1 MGMSESGSGEDDPA
15 DFGVDGADT
24 STEIVLRASAPLP
37 VPVEPRAPSAGPV
50 RATTSVVRVAMSAA
64 VEASVWSLSTALGVT
79 SVVLRGSMAGQA
91 PREILSEAGAQVRH
105 SVRQALG
112 VPAPAVPD
120 LGAAEPVGEAGHSP
134 ATALRA
140 RGAELLRRSA
150 DFHEEDDSCHPAYAR
165 ILGELA
171 PDEARIVRF
180 LYLDGPQPALA
191 VRTGRTSGR
200 AEFTLLGEDAGL
212 RYPNRV
218 EEYLTNLDRLG
229 LIDVS
234 REPLGNPNRYQLL
247 EALPEVRKL
256 LKRTSF
262 GTKVLYR
269 TVELTSFG
277 AGFVRTCLPVP
288 VLDQQL
294 EQHG

>member
-1 MGMSESGSGEDDPA
+1 MDMTETDSGEGEP
-15 DFGVDGADT
+15 ADT
-24 STEIVLRASAPLP
+24 SAELVLRPAAPLP
-37 VPVEPRAPSAGPV
+37 VHLAPTAAAGPV
-50 RATTSVVRVAMSAA
+50 RAATGVVRVAMSAA
-64 VEASVWSLSTALGVT
+64 VEAGVWGLSTAFGVT

-112 VPAPAVPD
+112 VTAPE
-120 LGAAEPVGEAGHSP
+120 AASITATEPSSSS
-134 ATALRA
+134 ALRA

-150 DFHEEDDSCHPAYAR
+150 EFHDDDDAHRHPAYAR

-171 PDEARIVRF
+171 PDEARIVRY
-180 LYLDGPQPALA
+180 LYLDGPQPLLE
-191 VRTGRTSGR
+191 VRGGRNANGGQ
-200 AEFTLLGEDAGL
+200 FNLLGEDAGL

-229 LIDVS
+229 LVDIT

-247 EALPEVRKL
+247 EAQPEVRRL
-256 LKRTSF
+256 LKRAGF

-269 TVELTSFG
+269 TIELTSFG
-277 AGFVRTCLPVP
+277 AGFVRTCLPIP
-288 VLDQQL
+288 SLDQPARI

>member
-1 MGMSESGSGEDDPA
+1 MTESDSGEAEP
-15 DFGVDGADT
+15 ADT
-24 STEIVLRASAPLP
+24 STELLVRRGTPLP
-37 VPVEPRAPSAGPV
+37 VPVAARGLVTGPV
-50 RATTSVVRVAMSAA
+50 RTATGVVRVAVSAA
-64 VEASVWSLSTALGVT
+64 VEAGTWGLSTAIGVT
-79 SVVLRGSMAGQA
+79 SVVLRGSVAGQP
-91 PREILSEAGAQVRH
+91 PRDILSEAHAQVRH

-112 VPAPAVPD
+112 VPAPHPADIAPEV
-120 LGAAEPVGEAGHSP
+120 SP
-134 ATALRA
+134 ATVLRA

-150 DFHEEDDSCHPAYAR
+150 DFHAEDESRHHPAYAR

-171 PDEARIVRF
+171 PDEARVIRF
-180 LYLDGPQPALA
+180 LYLDGPQPILV
-191 VRTGRTSGR
+191 VRTGRTG
-200 AEFTLLGEDAGL
+200 AGGEFTLLGDDAAL

-229 LIDVS
+229 LVDIA

-256 LKRTSF
+256 LKRAGF

-269 TVELTSFG
+269 TIELTSFG

-288 VLDQQL
+288 ALDRAAL

>member
-1 MGMSESGSGEDDPA
+1 MGMTESGSGDSDPA
-15 DFGVDGADT
+15 ET
-24 STEIVLRASAPLP
+24 STELVVRASAPLP
-37 VPVEPRAPSAGPV
+37 VQVSHTPHNHVQQTAGPV
-50 RATTSVVRVAMSAA
+50 RTATGVVRVAMSAA
-64 VEASVWSLSTALGVT
+64 VEASMWSLGTALGVT
-79 SVVLRGSMAGQA
+79 SVVLRGSMAGHA
-91 PREILSEAGAQVRH
+91 PRDILTEAGAQVRH

-112 VPAPAVPD
+112 VTPPQAADAAP
-120 LGAAEPVGEAGHSP
+120 EASP
-134 ATALRA
+134 ATELRA

-150 DFHEEDDSCHPAYAR
+150 DFHEAEDDSNHPAYAR

-171 PDEARIVRF
+171 PDEARIIRH
-180 LYLDGPQPALA
+180 LYLDGPQPALE
-191 VRTGRTSGR
+191 VRTGRYATGG
-200 AEFTLLGEDAGL
+200 EFNLLGDDAAL

-218 EEYLTNLDRLG
+218 EDYLTNLDRLG
-229 LIDVS
+229 LTDIT

-247 EALPEVRKL
+247 EALPDVRRL

-269 TVELTSFG
+269 TIELTSFG

-288 VLDQQL
+288 SLDQQVL

>member
-1 MGMSESGSGEDDPA
+1 MTETDSGDDDP
-15 DFGVDGADT
+15 VDT
-24 STEIVLRASAPLP
+24 STELALLEPAPLP
-37 VPVEPRAPSAGPV
+37 VPVSERTPGRSSAALTGTV
-50 RATTSVVRVAMSAA
+50 RTATGVARVAVSAA
-64 VEASVWSLSTALGVT
+64 VEAGFWSLRATLGVT
-79 SVVLRGSMAGQA
+79 SVVLRGSMTGRA

-105 SVRQALG
+105 SVREALG
-112 VPAPAVPD
+112 VTAPVSTAV
-120 LGAAEPVGEAGHSP
+120 AAPEPCSP
-134 ATALRA
+134 TDLRA

-150 DFHEEDDSCHPAYAR
+150 DFQSEDDTHLHPAYAR

-171 PDEARIVRF
+171 PDEARIIRF
-180 LYLDGPQPALA
+180 LYLDGPQPLLA
-191 VRTGRTSGR
+191 VRTGRTSSRG
-200 AEFTLLGEDAGL
+200 EFTLLGEDAGL

-229 LIDVS
+229 LTDIA

-247 EALPEVRKL
+247 EALPEVRRL

-269 TVELTSFG
+269 TIELTSFG

-288 VLDQQL
+288 VLDQGTL

>member
-1 MGMSESGSGEDDPA
+1 MDMTETDSGEGEP
-15 DFGVDGADT
+15 ADT
-24 STEIVLRASAPLP
+24 SATLVVRPTAPLP
-37 VPVEPRAPSAGPV
+37 VPVTVPAPAGPV
-50 RATTSVVRVAMSAA
+50 RAAGGVVRVAVSAA
-64 VEASVWSLSTALGVT
+64 VEAGVWGLSTAFGVT
-79 SVVLRGSMAGQA
+79 SVVLRGSIAGQP

-112 VPAPAVPD
+112 VPAPEAVEVVS
-120 LGAAEPVGEAGHSP
+120 AEPCSP
-134 ATALRA
+134 TVLRA

-150 DFHEEDDSCHPAYAR
+150 EFHDDDDAQRHPAYAR

-171 PDEARIVRF
+171 PDEARIIRY
-180 LYLDGPQPALA
+180 LYLDGPQPLLA
-191 VRTGRTSGR
+191 VRTGRNSGGG
-200 AEFTLLGEDAGL
+200 EFNLLGEDAGL

-218 EEYLTNLDRLG
+218 EEYLVNLDRLG
-229 LIDVS
+229 LVDVT

-247 EALPEVRKL
+247 EAQPEVRRL
-256 LKRTSF
+256 LKRAGF

-269 TVELTSFG
+269 TIELTSFG

-288 VLDQQL
+288 ALDHPAPL

>member
-1 MGMSESGSGEDDPA
+1 MDMTETDSGEGEP
-15 DFGVDGADT
+15 ADT
-24 STEIVLRASAPLP
+24 STELMVRPAAPLP
-37 VPVEPRAPSAGPV
+37 VPVPGPAFTAGPV
-50 RATTSVVRVAMSAA
+50 RTATGVVRVAMSAA
-64 VEASVWSLSTALGVT
+64 VEAGVWSLSTALGVT
-79 SVVLRGSMAGQA
+79 SVVLRGSMAGHP
-91 PREILSEAGAQVRH
+91 PRDILSEAGAQVRH
-105 SVRQALG
+105 SVRQVLG
-112 VPAPAVPD
+112 VPVTDVAETAAPAP
-120 LGAAEPVGEAGHSP
+120 SP
-134 ATALRA
+134 TTVLRA

-150 DFHEEDDSCHPAYAR
+150 DFHTEDDNHHPAYAR

-171 PDEARIVRF
+171 PDEARIVRH
-180 LYLDGPQPALA
+180 LYLDGPQPALE
-191 VRTGRTSGR
+191 VRGGR
-200 AEFTLLGEDAGL
+200 AAAGGQFNLLGDDAGL

-218 EEYLTNLDRLG
+218 EEYLINLDRLG
-229 LIDVS
+229 LIDVT

-247 EALPEVRKL
+247 EALPEVRRL

-288 VLDQQL
+288 SLDHPPL

>member
-1 MGMSESGSGEDDPA
+1 M
-15 DFGVDGADT
+15 
-24 STEIVLRASAPLP
+24 
-37 VPVEPRAPSAGPV
+37 
-50 RATTSVVRVAMSAA
+50 RVAVAAA
-64 VEASVWSLSTALGVT
+64 VEAGAWGLSTALGVT
-79 SVVLRGSMAGQA
+79 SAVLRGSMAGQP

-112 VPAPAVPD
+112 VAAPETVETAAATEPSSSAV
-120 LGAAEPVGEAGHSP
+120 
-134 ATALRA
+134 LRA

-150 DFHEEDDSCHPAYAR
+150 EFHDDDAHRHPAYAR

-171 PDEARIVRF
+171 PDEARVIRY
-180 LYLDGPQPALA
+180 LYLDGPQPLLE
-191 VRTGRTSGR
+191 VRTGRNGQGGQ
-200 AEFTLLGEDAGL
+200 FNLLGEDAGL

-229 LIDVS
+229 LIDIT

-247 EALPEVRKL
+247 EAQSEVRRL
-256 LKRTSF
+256 LKRAGF

-269 TVELTSFG
+269 TIELTSFG
-277 AGFVRTCLPVP
+277 AGFVRTCLPIP
-288 VLDQQL
+288 ALDQPARI

>member
-1 MGMSESGSGEDDPA
+1 MTETDSGDDDP
-15 DFGVDGADT
+15 VDT
-24 STEIVLRASAPLP
+24 STELALREPAPLP
-37 VPVEPRAPSAGPV
+37 VPVSERTPGRSSAALTGTV
-50 RATTSVVRVAMSAA
+50 RTATGVARVAVSAA
-64 VEASVWSLSTALGVT
+64 VEAGFWSLRTTLGVT
-79 SVVLRGSMAGQA
+79 SVVLRGSMTGQA
-91 PREILSEAGAQVRH
+91 PRDILSEAGAQVRH
-105 SVRQALG
+105 SVREALG
-112 VPAPAVPD
+112 VTAPVST
-120 LGAAEPVGEAGHSP
+120 AAAAPEPCSP
-134 ATALRA
+134 TDLRA

-150 DFHEEDDSCHPAYAR
+150 DFQSEDDTHLHPAYAR

-171 PDEARIVRF
+171 PDEARIIRF
-180 LYLDGPQPALA
+180 LYLDGPQPLLA
-191 VRTGRTSGR
+191 VRTGRTSSRG
-200 AEFTLLGEDAGL
+200 EFTLLGEDAGL

-229 LIDVS
+229 LTDIA

-247 EALPEVRKL
+247 EALPEVRRL

-269 TVELTSFG
+269 TIELTSFG

-288 VLDQQL
+288 VLDQGTL

>member
-1 MGMSESGSGEDDPA
+1 MTESDTGADDP
-15 DFGVDGADT
+15 ADT
-24 STEIVLRASAPLP
+24 STELVVRASAPLP
-37 VPVEPRAPSAGPV
+37 VPVTPTMPSAGPV
-50 RATTSVVRVAMSAA
+50 RTATGVVRVAMSAA

-79 SVVLRGSMAGQA
+79 SVVLRGSMAGHP
-91 PREILSEAGAQVRH
+91 PRDILSEAGAQVRH

-112 VPAPAVPD
+112 VVPQESSD
-120 LGAAEPVGEAGHSP
+120 ASPEANP
-134 ATALRA
+134 TTALRA

-150 DFHEEDDSCHPAYAR
+150 DFHEDDSLHPAYSR

-171 PDEARIVRF
+171 PDEARIIRY
-180 LYLDGPQPALA
+180 LYLDGPQPALE
-191 VRTGRTSGR
+191 VRTGRSSNHG
-200 AEFTLLGEDAGL
+200 EFTLLGDDAAL

-229 LIDVS
+229 LIDIT

-247 EALPEVRKL
+247 EALPEVRRL

-269 TVELTSFG
+269 TIELTSFG
-277 AGFVRTCLPVP
+277 AGFVRVCLPVP
-288 VLDQQL
+288 ALDQQVL

>member
-1 MGMSESGSGEDDPA
+1 MDMTETDSGEGEP
-15 DFGVDGADT
+15 ADT
-24 STEIVLRASAPLP
+24 SAELVRRPAAPLP
-37 VPVEPRAPSAGPV
+37 VPVVAPRGSAGPV
-50 RATTSVVRVAMSAA
+50 RAATGVMRVAMSAA
-64 VEASVWSLSTALGVT
+64 VEAGVWGVSTALGVT
-79 SVVLRGSMAGQA
+79 SVVVRGSMAGQV

-112 VPAPAVPD
+112 VPAPVSAET
-120 LGAAEPVGEAGHSP
+120 AAEPSSGTV
-134 ATALRA
+134 LRA

-150 DFHEEDDSCHPAYAR
+150 EFHHDDDAHRHPAYAR

-171 PDEARIVRF
+171 PDEARIIRY
-180 LYLDGPQPALA
+180 LYLDGPQPLLE
-191 VRTGRTSGR
+191 VRGGRG
-200 AEFTLLGEDAGL
+200 ANGGQFNLLGEDAGL

-229 LIDVS
+229 LADVT

-247 EALPEVRKL
+247 EAQPEVRRL
-256 LKRTSF
+256 LKRAGF

-269 TVELTSFG
+269 TIELTSFG
-277 AGFVRTCLPVP
+277 AGFVRTCLPIP
-288 VLDQQL
+288 SLDHPARM

>member
-1 MGMSESGSGEDDPA
+1 MDMTESGSGEGEP
-15 DFGVDGADT
+15 ADT
-24 STEIVLRASAPLP
+24 STELVVRPGAPLAVP
-37 VPVEPRAPSAGPV
+37 VPARGPAAGPV
-50 RATTSVVRVAMSAA
+50 RTATGVVRVAMSAA
-64 VEASVWSLSTALGVT
+64 VEAGVWSLSTALGVT
-79 SVVLRGSMAGQA
+79 SVVLRGSMAGQ
-91 PREILSEAGAQVRH
+91 PPQQILSEAGAQVRH

-112 VPAPAVPD
+112 VSAPETVEATP
-120 LGAAEPVGEAGHSP
+120 EPSP
-134 ATALRA
+134 ATVLRA

-150 DFHEEDDSCHPAYAR
+150 DFHGADESHHHPAYSR

-171 PDEARIVRF
+171 PDEARIIRY
-180 LYLDGPQPALA
+180 LYLDGPQPFLE
-191 VRTGRTSGR
+191 VRTGRTGTGG
-200 AEFTLLGEDAGL
+200 EFTLLGDDAAL

-229 LIDVS
+229 LVDIA

-256 LKRTSF
+256 LKRAGF

-269 TVELTSFG
+269 TLELTSFG

-288 VLDQQL
+288 ALDQPAPL